1 MHFDISCV
9 CDEAIEPQHMN
20 ILLCEELISL
30 GEKRMALEMVLGS
43 GMKIAI
49 QFADESVKL
58 MKREA
63 GEKYAKQKV

>member
-1 MHFDISCV
+1 MHFDISRV
-9 CDEAIEPQHMN
+9 CEEAIEPQYMN
-20 ILLCEELISL
+20 ILICEELVPLDDRQMS
-30 GEKRMALEMVLGS
+30 LEMVLGS

>member
-1 MHFDISCV
+1 MNFDISRV

-20 ILLCEELISL
+20 ILVCEELISL

-49 QFADESVKL
+49 QFADESVKP

>member
-1 MHFDISCV
+1 MNFDISCV

-20 ILLCEELISL
+20 ILVCEELISL

-63 GEKYAKQKV
+63 GEKYAKQKM